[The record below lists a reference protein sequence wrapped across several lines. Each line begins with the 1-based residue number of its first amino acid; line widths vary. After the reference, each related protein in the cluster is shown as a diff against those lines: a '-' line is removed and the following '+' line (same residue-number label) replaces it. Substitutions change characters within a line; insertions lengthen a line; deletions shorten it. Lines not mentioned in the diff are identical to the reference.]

1 MKSLSCIQKLISL
14 GLAQIP
20 RRHVASGVEEGKR
33 IILTFTDRRLNFE
46 GVGPLFS
53 ENI

>member
-20 RRHVASGVEEGKR
+20 HRHVASGVGEGKR
-33 IILTFTDRRLNFE
+33 IILTFTDRKLNVE
-46 GVGPLFS
+46 GVDPLFS
-53 ENI
+53 ESI